1 MALYLHELKRSRLSV
16 IIWTAS
22 ISFMLAVCVFIF
34 PEMKTQMAE
43 MSDMF
48 ANMGSLSDAFGMDT
62 MDMSDFL
69 GYFALECGEMLG
81 LGGGL
86 FAAIA
91 GICVLSKEESDG
103 TADFLLTHPVSRN
116 YVLVSKLASVVTQI
130 IILNVCVVLVTVL
143 SILCIGEEPDVKPL
157 VLLFAAY
164 LILQLEIGLI
174 SFGISAFFKKRA
186 IGLGLGLTLL
196 LYFTNLVSNI
206 TEEAELLRYVTPYA
220 YADGSAILENE
231 ALDIRFLLIGAAVTA
246 VVLIFA
252 FVKYN
257 KKDMA

>member
-1 MALYLHELKRSRLSV
+1 MTLYLHELKRSKLSL

-34 PEMKTQMAE
+34 PEMKLQMEE

-48 ANMGSLSDAFGMDT
+48 ANMGALSDAFGMDT

-116 YVLVSKLASVVTQI
+116 YVLISKLASVVTQI
-130 IILNVCVVLVTVL
+130 IILNLVTVAVTAF
-143 SILCIGEEPDVKPL
+143 SIVLIGEECDVKL
-157 VLLFAAY
+157 LSLLFVAY

-174 SFGISAFFKKRA
+174 SFGISAFLKKRA
-186 IGLGLGLTLL
+186 IGISLGLALL
-196 LYFTNLVSNI
+196 LYFINLISNI
-206 TEEAELLRYVTPYA
+206 TEEIEFLKYVTPYA
-220 YADGSAILENE
+220 YADGSAILEKE
-231 ALDIRFLLIGAAVTA
+231 ALDIKFLLIGVGVT
-246 VVLIFA
+246 VIVLSLA